1 MGTGRIGRGSGFWAW
16 LRSFVVRVDG
26 KLELPRLG
34 SQAGAWEPAE
44 NRKDVANGYSELLFY
59 DVLILVKKKSD

>member
-1 MGTGRIGRGSGFWAW
+1 LRSGSVGTGRIGRGSGFWAW
-16 LRSFVVRVDG
+16 LCSFVVRVDG

-44 NRKDVANGYSELLFY
+44 TCVYMYRLL
-59 DVLILVKKKSD
+59 LMG